1 MPTDQMVRFW
11 KGKEETGQ
19 NTSTEFVETLKT
31 NIEMIREMAY
41 TNETNQKE
49 SQKYYHDRKS
59 VVREL
64 EEGDLVVVF
73 RPIKRSK
80 LEKQWQRPYPISKRM
95 AEVTYQINL
104 GTTGKRFRTFH
115 VNCMRKW
122 TSPVPAAFM
131 TLDEEGI
138 N

>member
-1 MPTDQMVRFW
+1 
-11 KGKEETGQ
+11 
-19 NTSTEFVETLKT
+19 
-31 NIEMIREMAY
+31 MIREMAY

-80 LEKQWQRPYPISKRM
+80 LEKQWQRPYPISKRV

-115 VNCMRKW
+115 VNCMRK
-122 TSPVPAAFM
+122 
-131 TLDEEGI
+131 
-138 N
+138 